1 MAYTAQ
7 DLAAVDTAI
16 VTLTTGGR
24 VTEIRFTDRLVKYQ
38 DITVSDLRKLRS
50 DIARQLGPQRVPFS
64 GRTWSCTQHGKD
76 L

>member
-7 DLAAVDTAI
+7 DLSAVDAAI

-24 VTEIRFTDRLVKYQ
+24 VTEIRFSDRLVKYQ
-38 DITVSDLRKLRS
+38 EVNVGELRKLRA
-50 DIARQLGPQRVPFS
+50 DIARQLGPKRVPLS
-64 GRTWSCTQHGKD
+64 GRTWACTQHGKD